1 MSVVDPTSVDLV
13 GLRERL
19 VARLERFKQIVRK
32 HLLLEGVT
40 RVLAIAVGLAILSYI
55 VDRTLRLSL
64 PARVVL
70 LIAAIAYLVWEIWRE
85 ILQPMLTQI
94 DPVTLAHTL
103 DQASKREPA
112 KQPMI
117 LAPRVATVLELPQ
130 LLSTPAPPSNM
141 MVERA
146 VASAYQSLEGIDFDA
161 RVDER
166 RQKFCFGLIA
176 ALVVIPLILTAC
188 SPWSVGLWAKRWF
201 GMSNQPWPQKTYL
214 SVIGLSGDSMVVPRG
229 EPFVLRVAAKEGS
242 LAPDVVSM
250 KYREEG
256 GKKTTV
262 ALTKFGANDFRYDFP
277 PLQNP
282 VQVNLS
288 GGDDD
293 MDPFKI
299 EPIDRPKIATMELV
313 SQHPTEPQ
321 ATKHSFSGE
330 NADLSFLP
338 KTNLEL
344 VFSSNV
350 PIQKAQARSATTQ
363 PLPAELRQVDP
374 QHFAMK
380 WTHESP
386 LQMEIELT
394 GTGAGLTSIPT
405 PIAVGLKR
413 DQAPR
418 VSLQFTGVRQRITP
432 QAHIPLTI
440 QARDDYAVGTM
451 QLARQLDLPEAAK
464 GTTQPIVPP
473 RQLYPSTQATTQ
485 QIPQTDI
492 QLQQT
497 FNVAERAPV
506 VGSLLQITASATDN
520 CYLGPQ
526 TSLTRPI
533 TFRIVEPQEL
543 FREILVRQQ
552 GERAKFRKAIDDAQK
567 IRDALTVMP
576 PPDVAKQLAQQHRA
590 IQRETNRI
598 AVSMGQTLTEMKLNE
613 LGGPE
618 AHELMETKV
627 IKPMK
632 GLDEL
637 MNPQREALDAIA
649 SDDQSKLADASARQ
663 DQLIE
668 RMKDILKNMSQW
680 DSFVDVLNQLNEV
693 IKIQTHVK
701 ETTETLK
708 TKQTESIFE
717 K

>member
-1 MSVVDPTSVDLV
+1 VSVIDPTSVDLG

-19 VARLERFKQIVRK
+19 VTRLERFRQLVRK
-32 HLLLEGVT
+32 HLLLEGTT
-40 RVLAIAVGLAILSYI
+40 RVLAEVVGFAILSYI

-64 PARVVL
+64 PARVTL
-70 LIAAIAYLVWEIWRE
+70 LIGALAFLALEIWRQ
-85 ILQPMLTQI
+85 IVGPLMTQI

-103 DQASKREPA
+103 DQASRREPKEGA
-112 KQPMI
+112 MI

-130 LLSTPAPPSNM
+130 LLKTPAPPSSS

-146 VASAYQSLEGIDFDA
+146 VASAYQSLEGIDFDQ
-161 RVDER
+161 RVDEKR
-166 RQKFCFGLIA
+166 KQLCLGLIA
-176 ALVVIPLILTAC
+176 GLIVLPLILSAC

-201 GMSNQPWPQKTYL
+201 LGSNQPWPQKTYL
-214 SVIGLSGDSMVVPRG
+214 TVIGLGGDTMVVPRG
-229 EPFVLRVAAKEGS
+229 EPFVLRVAAKDGS

-282 VQVNLS
+282 VQVNLT

-299 EPIDRPKIATMELV
+299 EPIDRPKIAAMELV
-313 SQHPTEPQ
+313 TQHPTEAQ

-338 KTNLEL
+338 KTKMEL
-344 VFSSNV
+344 TFASNV
-350 PIQKAQARSATTQ
+350 PVKEAHLRSATTQ
-363 PLPAELRQVDP
+363 PAPAELRQVDP

-380 WTHESP
+380 WEHANP
-386 LQMEIELT
+386 LQLEIELI
-394 GTGAGLTSIPT
+394 GTGAGLASIPT
-405 PIAVGLKR
+405 PVAIGLKK

-418 VSLQFTGVRQRITP
+418 VSIQFSGVRQRITP
-432 QAHIPLTI
+432 QAHIPLTV
-440 QARDDYAVGTM
+440 QARDDYAIGTM
-451 QLARQLDLPEAAK
+451 QLSNQLDLPEAAK
-464 GTTQPIVPP
+464 GTTQP
-473 RQLYPSTQATTQ
+473 TTQ
-485 QIPQTDI
+485 PLQLFAATQPATQTDLQIPH
-492 QLQQT
+492 T
-497 FNVAERAPV
+497 FNVADRAPV
-506 VGSLLQITASATDN
+506 VGSLLQITASATDQ

-526 TSLTRPI
+526 TTQTRPI

-552 GERAKFRKAIDDAQK
+552 GERAKFRKAIDEAQK

-576 PPDVAKQLAQQHRA
+576 PADVAKQLAQQHRA

-598 AVSMGQTLTEMKLNE
+598 AVSLGSTLTEMKLNE

-637 MNPQREALDAIA
+637 TNPQKEALDALA
-649 SDDQSKLADASARQ
+649 NDDQSKLADASTRQ
-663 DQLIE
+663 DQILE
-668 RMKDILKNMSQW
+668 KMRDILKNMSQW

-693 IKIQTHVK
+693 IRIQTQVRD
-701 ETTETLK
+701 TTETLK
-708 TKQTESIFE
+708 NKQTESIFE